1 MAVDVL
7 ALVSVCGTV
16 LIGVIAQIQQSRCV
30 RIDAC
35 CVSCERDLSVV
46 EPTNTNLTRINRSQT
61 T

>member
-16 LIGVIAQIQQSRCV
+16 LIGIIAQIQQSRCV

-46 EPTNTNLTRINRSQT
+46 EPTTNNPPKLNRSQT
-61 T
+61 N